1 VKSVVMAM
9 AAKARRL
16 AVCAWCRG
24 RAHQSAK
31 THGGGTRTKGEH
43 AQKAP
48 ARNGTGNNAVKFLF
62 LGAQIPALVDLVE
75 GQAVQRDVFQGSLL
89 WFWPGY
95 LQGNGTFAGWR
106 ATTLVSGHMCQL

>member
-75 GQAVQRDVFQGSLL
+75 GQAA
-89 WFWPGY
+89 
-95 LQGNGTFAGWR
+95 AGCLPRQSPVVLAGILAREWHLCR
-106 ATTLVSGHMCQL
+106 MACHDTG